1 MRKKIHAA
9 PAGRM
14 LAALIVVLVPAAGPA
29 TAEANDGGQSA
40 EADAALIVPG
50 AGYADPQGSDR
61 VRALQRRLRRA
72 DESPGA
78 VDGRFGPLTEA
89 AVRQFQSREGL
100 LVDGLVGPLTRA
112 ALEREAALI
121 APGAGYADRQGSDR
135 VRALQRRLRRADES
149 PGAVDGRF
157 GPLTEAAVRQF
168 QSREGIV
175 ADGLVGRSTRV
186 ALARTAGPLSNERRT
201 SAAQPDGRRPQPERT
216 DAQRKPRSEPAST
229 RHEARTP
236 TAGHA
241 NPDDESPGS
250 MAAVLAAV
258 ATLAAGALAL
268 GLSGRRRRGGP
279 GANREAVTAPSGPE
293 GHVNDPAQPPRAE
306 SAVAGNGHEE
316 QPMLGYAVI
325 PDSEPGVGRVEL
337 GRQADAIAG
346 ECRQR
351 GLRLLELV
359 RDREPRNGKGLDR
372 PGLGYALNRIEA
384 GEARGLVVSE
394 LKQLS
399 GSASELGEV
408 LDWFARS
415 DARLVAAAQ
424 ELDTGQEDGRLA
436 ARALIEVSGWERERL
451 SERTQ
456 KGLEAARLGG
466 RFQRRAVADDPE
478 LRDRIAE
485 MRAEGM
491 TLQAIADRLNDEG
504 VPTVRGGAMWRPSSV
519 QAAAGYKRPRRP
531 RLASLWDA
539 NGQSG
544 KER

>member
-1 MRKKIHAA
+1 M
-9 PAGRM
+9 
-14 LAALIVVLVPAAGPA
+14 
-29 TAEANDGGQSA
+29 
-40 EADAALIVPG
+40 
-50 AGYADPQGSDR
+50 
-61 VRALQRRLRRA
+61 
-72 DESPGA
+72 
-78 VDGRFGPLTEA
+78 
-89 AVRQFQSREGL
+89 
-100 LVDGLVGPLTRA
+100 
-112 ALEREAALI
+112 
-121 APGAGYADRQGSDR
+121 
-135 VRALQRRLRRADES
+135 
-149 PGAVDGRF
+149 
-157 GPLTEAAVRQF
+157 
-168 QSREGIV
+168 
-175 ADGLVGRSTRV
+175 
-186 ALARTAGPLSNERRT
+186 
-201 SAAQPDGRRPQPERT
+201 
-216 DAQRKPRSEPAST
+216 
-229 RHEARTP
+229 
-236 TAGHA
+236 
-241 NPDDESPGS
+241 
-250 MAAVLAAV
+250 
-258 ATLAAGALAL
+258 TLAAGALAL

-279 GANREAVTAPSGPE
+279 DGEAVGEPFSEPSAPKAPENGAAQAATAKP
-293 GHVNDPAQPPRAE
+293 
-306 SAVAGNGHEE
+306 AVAANGHSE

-325 PDSEPGVGRVEL
+325 PESGSGVGRVEL

-346 ECRQR
+346 ECRRR

-399 GSASELGEV
+399 GSASDLGEV

-424 ELDTGQEDGRLA
+424 ELDTAQEDGQMA
-436 ARALIEVSGWERERL
+436 ARTLIEVSGWERERL

-478 LRDRIAE
+478 LRDRVAA

-531 RLASLWDA
+531 RLASLRDA
-539 NGQSG
+539 NGESG
-544 KER
+544 KE